1 MSTVGIIAEYNP
13 FHTGHAYQISEARR
27 ITGAEHVLVIMSGD
41 FVQRGAPAIM
51 DKYFRTRLAL
61 EGGADCVLE
70 LPVWMATASAADFA
84 EGSIAILEALG
95 CVDYLCFGSEAGEL
109 PLLQKAAALFLE
121 EPPVF
126 RMNLK
131 QQLSLGKS
139 FPKARKSA
147 WETATGISGDFLDL
161 PNNILGTSY
170 LMAMQKLDS
179 KMIPITIPRK
189 GSFHSTELNQTFA
202 SASALRK
209 SLLEAMSSIGSE
221 QFPEKLLPY
230 LSGRNAALWMKQKFN
245 HSYPMDTADFWPI
258 LKIKLL
264 ENAEHACCFSDF
276 PEELANRL
284 KACHFTCT
292 SYEELAEAL
301 KTAAYTRS
309 RIDRCLMHLLLNIQ
323 QDDVEQFKQGGA
335 ALYARLLGFRKNH
348 ANLLRELTDSSQ
360 IPILTKAMPP
370 KDFPDLASASYA
382 LDTYAANLYESVKCL
397 KYVQSASGSCHSNNL
412 SQIIHNKKPVH
423 EYRQKLITI

>member
-27 ITGAEHVLVIMSGD
+27 LTGAEHVLVIMSGD

-61 EGGADCVLE
+61 EGGADYVLE
-70 LPVWMATASAADFA
+70 MPVWMATASAADFA
-84 EGSIAILEALG
+84 EGSIAILDSLD
-95 CVDYLCFGSEAGEL
+95 CIDYLCFGSEAGEL

-126 RMNLK
+126 RANLK
-131 QQLSLGKS
+131 QQLSQGKS
-139 FPKARKSA
+139 FPKARKSS
-147 WETATGISGDFLDL
+147 WETTTGISGDFLDL
-161 PNNILGTSY
+161 PNNILGISY
-170 LMAMQKLDS
+170 LMAMQKRNS
-179 KMIPITIPRK
+179 KMIPVTIPRK
-189 GSFHSTELNQTFA
+189 GSFHSTDLNQTFA

-209 SLLEAMSSIGSE
+209 SLLEAISSAGLE
-221 QFPEKLLPY
+221 QFPERILPY
-230 LSGRNAALWMKQKFN
+230 LSGKNAASWMKQEFG
-245 HSYPMDTADFWPI
+245 HSYPLDATDFWPI
-258 LKIKLL
+258 LKTKLL
-264 ENAEHACCFSDF
+264 EHAEHASSFSDF

-284 KACHFTCT
+284 KACHFPCT

-309 RIDRCLMHLLLNIQ
+309 RIDRCLMHLLLNIR
-323 QDDVEQFKQGGA
+323 QDEVEQFKQSGK
-335 ALYARLLGFRKNH
+335 ALYARLLGFRKSH
-348 ANLLRELTDSSQ
+348 ANLLRELTDYSQ

-370 KDFPDLASASYA
+370 KDFPNLASVSYA

-397 KYVQSASGSCHSNNL
+397 KYVQSASDSCHSKDL

-423 EYRQKLITI
+423 EYRQKLITV